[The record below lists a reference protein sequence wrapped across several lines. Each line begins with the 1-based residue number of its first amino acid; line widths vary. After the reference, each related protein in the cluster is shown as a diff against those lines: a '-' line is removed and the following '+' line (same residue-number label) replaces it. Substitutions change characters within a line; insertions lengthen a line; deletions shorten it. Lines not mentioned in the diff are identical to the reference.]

1 MTDQWSV
8 QVSPKLAD
16 GSLINVRG
24 TDPAE
29 VIAQLEELAQGSD
42 RILEAMAQIKQSAMA
57 KGVSTAAASA
67 PAAARPTQHAPAAS
81 NGALACMHG
90 PYVDKKGKTKANGEA
105 YQYRYFCKKFGPEGC
120 KASNLAGQEP
130 GGA

>member
-1 MTDQWSV
+1 MTEAWSC
-8 QVSPKLAD
+8 QISPKLAD

-29 VIAQLEELAQGSD
+29 VIAQLEELAQGGE
-42 RILEAMAQIKQSAMA
+42 RILEAMAQIKQAAMA
-57 KGVSTAAASA
+57 KGVSSTPVAA
-67 PAAARPTQHAPAAS
+67 PAARPTQHAPAAS

-90 PYVDKKGKTKANGEA
+90 PYVDKKGKTKANGEP
-105 YQYRYFCKKFGPEGC
+105 YQYRYFCKKYGPEGC
-120 KASNLAGQEP
+120 KASSLVGQEP